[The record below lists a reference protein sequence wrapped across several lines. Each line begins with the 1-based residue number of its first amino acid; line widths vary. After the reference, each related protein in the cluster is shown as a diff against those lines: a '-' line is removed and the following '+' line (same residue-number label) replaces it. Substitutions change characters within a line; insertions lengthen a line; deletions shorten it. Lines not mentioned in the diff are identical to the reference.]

1 MAGHREHSAQPNC
14 HEVKGIFCFGETD
27 SDMLSSADEPYVV
40 MGIVS
45 PNGSTSTRSQIFTGV
60 DKREARPDNLQIYKG
75 IPGGLGITVLLME
88 HDDEDP
94 DRYKAALKIAVDKA
108 ALGLVELIKMIPDVG
123 PVLSPIAGPIF
134 SAVSPAIIKCTLT
147 MLSVQQ
153 RTDRI
158 DTQVLALSA
167 KDMVVL
173 AGQAPL
179 LHFEG
184 NRFQD

>member
-1 MAGHREHSAQPNC
+1 
-14 HEVKGIFCFGETD
+14 
-27 SDMLSSADEPYVV
+27 MLSSADEPYVV

-60 DKREARPDNLQIYKG
+60 DKREARPDNLEIYKG

-134 SAVSPAIIKCTLT
+134 SAVSPAVVDALNDAIGAAD
-147 MLSVQQ
+147 
-153 RTDRI
+153 DRI

-184 NRFQD
+184 IDFKIESPLLSGEGASYKAYFGLDALRG